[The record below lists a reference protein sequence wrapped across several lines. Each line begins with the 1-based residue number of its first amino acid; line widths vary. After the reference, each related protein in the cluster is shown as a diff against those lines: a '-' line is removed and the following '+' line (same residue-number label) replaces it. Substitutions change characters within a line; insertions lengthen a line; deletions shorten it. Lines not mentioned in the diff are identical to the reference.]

1 MDELMGNSMLEDLKI
16 YANKIRKLAVKEIY
30 EAQSGH
36 VGGAFSIAD
45 ILAVLYFSEMRID
58 PKNPTW
64 DERDRFV
71 LSKGHASAALYAT
84 LALKGYFPEKDLMGF
99 RKIDSYLE
107 GHPCMKVPGV
117 DINSGSLGQ
126 GLSIANGMALAAKMD
141 KKNYRV
147 FSIVG
152 DGECNEGQ
160 IWEAAQTAAHH
171 KLDNLCLFVDA
182 NGFQLDARTS
192 DVKLT
197 NPLDEKFEKFGWN
210 VININGNDIEQVLYA
225 FEVFNITTNKPTAVI
240 CKTVKGSGSEL
251 TEGKAEWHGKA
262 PNEEEFNKIMEDL
275 EVVRL

>member
-1 MDELMGNSMLEDLKI
+1 MGNSMIEDLKI
-16 YANKIRKLAVKEIY
+16 YANRIRKLAANEIY

-36 VGGAFSIAD
+36 IGGAFSIAD
-45 ILAVLYFSEMRID
+45 ILAVLYFSEMNVD
-58 PKNPTW
+58 PKNPQW
-64 DERDRFV
+64 KERDRFV
-71 LSKGHASAALYAT
+71 LSKGHASAALYAA
-84 LALKGYFPEKDLMGF
+84 LALKGYFPEKDLQGF

-141 KKNYRV
+141 RHNYRV
-147 FSIVG
+147 FTIVG

-160 IWEAAQTAAHH
+160 IWEAAQTSAHY

-225 FEVFNITTNKPTAVI
+225 FEVFNITNNKPTAVI

-262 PNEEEFNKIMEDL
+262 PNEEEYKKIMEDL

>member
-1 MDELMGNSMLEDLKI
+1 MGNSMIEDLKI
-16 YANKIRKLAVKEIY
+16 YANKIRKLSVNEIY
-30 EAQSGH
+30 NAQSGH

-45 ILAVLYFSEMRID
+45 ILAVLYFEEMKVD
-58 PKNPTW
+58 PKKPDW
-64 DERDRFV
+64 SERDRFV

-84 LALKGYFPEKDLMGF
+84 LALKGYFPEKDLAGF

-126 GLSIANGMALAAKMD
+126 GLSIANGMALAAKLD

-147 FSIVG
+147 FSIIG

-225 FEVFNITTNKPTAVI
+225 FEVFNITNNKPTAVI

-262 PNEEEFNKIMEDL
+262 PNEEEYNKIMADL